1 MFPDHKSH
9 MLAMSYWKISQF
21 DKHVHSMSNLCEL
34 VYCGDIFDG
43 QLHGNNDSQLR
54 GVLCGDVCGQ
64 RWQSD
69 RLQELYIRMCSWII
83 FGGKLHGQR
92 HGGV

>member
-1 MFPDHKSH
+1 MWGGDLLFIGWNTDG
-9 MLAMSYWKISQF
+9 LF
-21 DKHVHSMSNLCEL
+21 GLCEL